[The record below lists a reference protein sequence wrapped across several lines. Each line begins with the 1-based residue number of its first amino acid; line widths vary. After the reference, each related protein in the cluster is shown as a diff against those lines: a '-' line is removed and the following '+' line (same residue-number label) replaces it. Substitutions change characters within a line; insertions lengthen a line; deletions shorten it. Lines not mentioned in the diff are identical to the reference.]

1 MSFFLQH
8 APVAWYVARA
18 AGLVAFGFLTLSVW
32 LGLAMSTRLLG
43 PKWQKTLF
51 GWHRTLA
58 WSGLSMLGLHA
69 GALLFDPTLHFGLSS
84 VLVPFASTWRPAA
97 VAAGVV
103 AGWLALMVATSFRLR
118 KWIGQTGWRRLH
130 YATFAA
136 FFLALGHALT
146 SGTDLRGGGGPIV
159 AALAAGPVIW
169 LTLYRILMP
178 RPASKPETR
187 VRKTTVAESSPL

>member
-1 MSFFLQH
+1 MNAFLAH

-43 PKWQKTLF
+43 TTRQKLLF
-51 GWHRTLA
+51 GWHQTLA
-58 WSGLSMLGLHA
+58 WTGLSMLALHA
-69 GALLFDPTLHFGLSS
+69 GALLFDPTLHFGLAS
-84 VLVPFASTWRPAA
+84 VLVPFASPWRPAA

-103 AGWLALMVATSFRLR
+103 AGWLTLILAASFRMR
-118 KWIGQTGWRRLH
+118 KRIGQKGWRRLH
-130 YATFAA
+130 YASFAA

-146 SGTDLRGGGGPIV
+146 SGTDLQGGGGPIL

-169 LTLYRILMP
+169 LTIYRILMP
-178 RPASKPETR
+178 KTTGRTQA
-187 VRKTTVAESSPL
+187 VRKSTGSVARSA

>member
-1 MSFFLQH
+1 MSAFLAH

-43 PKWQKTLF
+43 TTRQKLFF
-51 GWHRTLA
+51 GWHQTLA
-58 WSGLSMLGLHA
+58 WTGLSMLALHA
-69 GALLFDPTLHFGLSS
+69 GALLFDPTLHFGLAS
-84 VLVPFASTWRPAA
+84 VLLPFASPWRPAA

-103 AGWLALMVATSFRLR
+103 AGWVTLMLAASFRMR
-118 KWIGQTGWRRLH
+118 KRIGQKGWRRLH
-130 YATFAA
+130 YASFAA

-146 SGTDLRGGGGPIV
+146 SGTDLQSGGGPIL

-169 LTLYRILMP
+169 LTIYRILMP
-178 RPASKPETR
+178 KTAARRPAVPKSP
-187 VRKTTVAESSPL
+187 VASVGNG